1 MEGNES
7 PFPPTGDSNV
17 LPDFIPHLSI
27 GPFCGLT
34 ANVIL
39 AILCLV
45 ISIIY
50 HHYRPLRSLFL
61 FYVFIA
67 FAFLGWF
74 VLGLQKSPESVL
86 LGYRILYASLALLPA
101 TWFWFF
107 LGLFNERPRPLTW
120 VMTGISVILALSAL
134 LGRGSLFFGLP
145 LEPDLISFDF
155 WRPPSS
161 LLKVLIQSFCLAA
174 CILYIS
180 LILAKPARFKERK
193 QVLIPVI
200 TGLFIWFL
208 GGLNDSLLAAGVT
221 LLTEERVLWFASI
234 WLSIFLTIAIALHF
248 RSLEQAIREAKNMF
262 ERFVPPAYL
271 RRIASKGLG
280 AIRLGEADQQWVTIL
295 CCDLRGFTSL
305 SERFTPS
312 QLIAFLNRFYERI
325 TRVVDERQG
334 VIDKFLGDA
343 VLCIFEGVDS
353 SERAVACGVKM
364 LAAVESFNTEEDR
377 PTDHAVQISIGLH
390 RGPVILGTIG
400 TYDRMDS
407 TVLGLTVNLAKRLE
421 EVTRSLG
428 VDMLITDQ
436 VANKLPKGHGHRLRK
451 LSEASL
457 KGCSAPVG
465 IIEVYDRDPPE
476 VQRLKNWIDPLIG
489 EGLELFK
496 GGRLEAAL
504 SRFQA
509 AQSICPQ
516 DLPLQLLI
524 NSVRGALD
532 RGGKVKGVALLDFR

>member
-1 MEGNES
+1 M
-7 PFPPTGDSNV
+7 

-27 GPFCGLT
+27 GPLCGLT
-34 ANVIL
+34 ANAIL

-50 HHYRPLRSLFL
+50 YHYRPLRSLFF
-61 FYVFIA
+61 FYVFIT
-67 FAFLGWF
+67 FAFLGWVF
-74 VLGLQKSPESVL
+74 WGLQRSPESVL

-107 LGLFNERPRPLTW
+107 LELFNERPRLLTW
-120 VMTGISVILALSAL
+120 VMTGVGILLAVSAL
-134 LGRGSLFFGLP
+134 LGKGPLFFGLP
-145 LEPDLISFDF
+145 LEPDPISSDF
-155 WRPPSS
+155 WRPQSR

-180 LILAKPARFKERK
+180 LIIARPVRFKERK

-200 TGLFIWFL
+200 IGLLIWFL

-221 LLTEERVLWFASI
+221 FLTKERLLWFASI

-295 CCDLRGFTSL
+295 CCDIRGFTSL

-312 QLIAFLNRFYERI
+312 QLIAFVNQVYERI

-353 SERAVACGVKM
+353 AERAVTCGAKM
-364 LAAVESFNTEEDR
+364 LAVVESFNTEEDR
-377 PTDHAVQISIGLH
+377 STDQAVQISIGLH
-390 RGPVILGTIG
+390 TGPVILGTIG

-457 KGCSAPVG
+457 KGCSAPVC
-465 IIEVYDRDPPE
+465 IIEVYDQDTPE
-476 VQRLKNWIDPLIG
+476 VQHLKNRIEPLIG

-496 GGRLEAAL
+496 GGRFEAAL
-504 SRFQA
+504 SKFQV
-509 AQSICPQ
+509 AQNIYPQ

-524 NSVRGALD
+524 TSVRGALD
-532 RGGKVKGVALLDFR
+532 RGGMVKGAALLDFR